1 MELSSC
7 LQQFFDRYLPRIR
20 GLSENTIIAYRDT
33 FSLFLPFA
41 ARFHRTRIKALSL
54 QDLTPE
60 LILDFLD
67 YLQEQRLNSTN
78 TRNQRLAALKSLAR
92 MVRLLYPQERLW
104 TEKIIAIPKKRMQKP
119 LIGYLF
125 PDELV
130 AVFKAVD
137 LRKKEGIR
145 DYTILHLL
153 SDSGARASEVA
164 GLNLDYFDAPS
175 KRLAILGKGNRF
187 RQIELAE
194 KTAQLIALY
203 IGQHRPQPKP
213 PYQMRL
219 FVNQRREEFTRHGI
233 HRLCRKYLSLALPEK
248 RLSILNPVHSFRH
261 SCAVNMLC
269 SGKDLTEIK
278 NRLGHEKLE
287 TTMVYLR
294 LDVSRKRKI
303 QKEFIEYAQS
313 RMAADPKLD
322 DLVDWQNKE
331 QTLAWLDS
339 L

>member
-7 LQQFFDRYLPRIR
+7 LQQFFDRYLPRIK
-20 GLSENTIIAYRDT
+20 GLSENTITAYRDT

-41 ARFHRTRIKALSL
+41 ARFHRTRIKALTFE
-54 QDLTPE
+54 DLSSE

-67 YLQEQRLNSTN
+67 HLEEHRQNSAS

-92 MVRLLYPQERLW
+92 MVRLLEPQERPW
-104 TEKIIAIPKKRMQKP
+104 AEKILAIPKKRAPKP

-137 LRKKEGIR
+137 LRKKEGMR

-153 SDSGARASEVA
+153 CDSGARASEVA
-164 GLNLDYFDAPS
+164 TLNLDYFDAHS

-203 IGQHRPQPKP
+203 IAQYRLQPKP
-213 PYQMRL
+213 PYQQRL
-219 FVNQRREEFTRHGI
+219 FINQRREEFTRHGI
-233 HRLCRKYLSLALPEK
+233 HRLCRRYLSLVLPEK
-248 RLSILNPVHSFRH
+248 RLKGLNPVHSFRH
-261 SCAVNMLC
+261 SCAINMLC
-269 SGKDLTEIK
+269 NGKDLTEIK

-287 TTMVYLR
+287 TTMIYLR
-294 LDVSRKRKI
+294 LEVSRKRAI
-303 QKEFIEYAQS
+303 QKEFIQYAQS
-313 RMAADPKLD
+313 RMAADPRLD
-322 DLVDWQNKE
+322 ELVDWQNKE
-331 QTLAWLDS
+331 QTLIWLDS

>member
-7 LQQFFDRYLPRIR
+7 LHQFFDQYLPRIR
-20 GLSENTIIAYRDT
+20 GLSENTITAYRDT

-41 ARFHRTRIKALSL
+41 ARFHRIRIKALSL

-67 YLQEQRLNSTN
+67 YLEEQRQNSTN

-92 MVRLLYPQERLW
+92 MIRLLYTQERLW
-104 TEKIIAIPKKRMQKP
+104 AEKIIAIPKKRAQKP

-137 LRKKEGIR
+137 LRKKEGMR

-164 GLNLDYFDAPS
+164 TLNLDYFEAAS

-194 KTAQLIALY
+194 KTAQLITLY

-213 PYQMRL
+213 PYQKRL
-219 FVNQRREEFTRHGI
+219 FINQRREEFTRHGI
-233 HRLCRKYLSLALPEK
+233 HRLCRKYLSLVLSEK
-248 RLSILNPVHSFRH
+248 RLNSLNPVHSFRH

-287 TTMVYLR
+287 TTMAYLR

-303 QKEFIEYAQS
+303 QQEFIEYAQS
-313 RMAADPKLD
+313 RISADPKIDELI
-322 DLVDWQNKE
+322 DWQNKE